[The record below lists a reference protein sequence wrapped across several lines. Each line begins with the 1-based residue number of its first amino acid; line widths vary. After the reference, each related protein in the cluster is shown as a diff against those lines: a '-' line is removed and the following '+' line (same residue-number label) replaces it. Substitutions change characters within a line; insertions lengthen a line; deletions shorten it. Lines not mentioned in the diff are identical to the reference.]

1 MLQTLALTHQTN
13 SITQTKKIIMK
24 HSLRYSLLLLLSM
37 VFSLSSQA
45 QTLID
50 GIYYDLDTETNTA
63 SVTRNSNGSG
73 YSREIIIPSSVE
85 SEGIEYPV
93 TSIGYGAF
101 YCCTSLT
108 SVEIPSSVTSIGRM
122 AFLGCTSLTSVEI
135 PSSVTSIGSD
145 AFNKCTSLTSI
156 TVDPDNATYDSQDN
170 CNAIIQTSD
179 NTLIAGCQSTIIPSS
194 VTSIGS
200 DAFSF
205 CTSLTSIEIP
215 SSVTSIG
222 DYAFRSC
229 TSLTSIEI
237 PSSVTS
243 IGNGAFYHCTSL
255 TSIEIP
261 SSVTRIY
268 DYAFEGCTSLT
279 SVEIPSSVT
288 SIGGWAFEDCTS
300 LTSVVCEAVT
310 PPTCENRWVF
320 YRVPMESAT
329 LYVPEASAEAY
340 RTTSPWSTFGSILPL
355 SDFDTKIDAVEENAD
370 RGASAHAVY
379 SLSGQRT
386 VQPGSGIYIT
396 NGKVFIAK

>member
-1 MLQTLALTHQTN
+1 
-13 SITQTKKIIMK
+13 MK
-24 HSLRYSLLLLLSM
+24 HHLHHSLLLLLSM
-37 VFSLSSQA
+37 FFSLSSQA

-63 SVTRNSNGSG
+63 SVTSGSVK
-73 YSREIIIPSSVE
+73 YSGEIIIPSSVE

-156 TVDPDNATYDSQDN
+156 TVDPDNATYDSRDN

-205 CTSLTSIEIP
+205 CTSLTSIEIPSSVTSIGSEAFNYCTSLTSIEIP

>member
-50 GIYYDLDTETNTA
+50 GIYYNLDTETNTA

-85 SEGIEYPV
+85 SEGIEY
-93 TSIGYGAF
+93 
-101 YCCTSLT
+101 
-108 SVEIPSSVTSIGRM
+108 SVTSIGFK
-122 AFLGCTSLTSVEI
+122 AF
-135 PSSVTSIGSD
+135 
-145 AFNKCTSLTSI
+145 
-156 TVDPDNATYDSQDN
+156 YY
-170 CNAIIQTSD
+170 
-179 NTLIAGCQSTIIPSS
+179 
-194 VTSIGS
+194 
-200 DAFSF
+200 

-215 SSVTSIG
+215 SSI
-222 DYAFRSC
+222 
-229 TSLTSIEI
+229 
-237 PSSVTS
+237 
-243 IGNGAFYHCTSL
+243 
-255 TSIEIP
+255 
-261 SSVTRIY
+261 TRIY

-329 LYVPEASAEAY
+329 LYVPEASVGAY
-340 RTTSPWSTFGSILPL
+340 STTSPWSTFGSILPL
-355 SDFDTKIDAVEENAD
+355 SNFDTKIDAVEETVG
-370 RGASAHAVY
+370 RGASAHVVY

-386 VQPGSGIYIT
+386 VQPDRGIYIT

>member
-24 HSLRYSLLLLLSM
+24 HRLRSSLLLLLSM
-37 VFSLSSQA
+37 FVSLSSQA

-63 SVTRNSNGSG
+63 SVTSGSVK
-73 YSREIIIPSSVE
+73 YSGEIIIPSSVE

-156 TVDPDNATYDSQDN
+156 TVDPDNATYDSRDN

-205 CTSLTSIEIP
+205 CTSLTSIEIPSSVTSIGYEAFNYCTSLTSIEIP

-279 SVEIPSSVT
+279 SV
-288 SIGGWAFEDCTS
+288 
-300 LTSVVCEAVT
+300 VCEAVT
-310 PPTCENRWVF
+310 PPTCESKVF
-320 YRVPMESAT
+320 DRVPMESAT
-329 LYVPEASAEAY
+329 LYVPEASVGAY
-340 RTTSPWSTFGSILPL
+340 STTSPWSTFGSILPL

-386 VQPGSGIYIT
+386 VQPDRGIYIT

>member
-1 MLQTLALTHQTN
+1 
-13 SITQTKKIIMK
+13 MK

-37 VFSLSSQA
+37 FFSLSSQA

-63 SVTRNSNGSG
+63 SVTSGSVK
-73 YSREIIIPSSVE
+73 YSGEIIIPSSVE

-108 SVEIPSSVTSIGRM
+108 SVEIPCSVTSIGRM

-145 AFNKCTSLTSI
+145 AFN
-156 TVDPDNATYDSQDN
+156 Y
-170 CNAIIQTSD
+170 
-179 NTLIAGCQSTIIPSS
+179 
-194 VTSIGS
+194 
-200 DAFSF
+200 

-222 DYAFRSC
+222 NYAFRSC

-288 SIGGWAFEDCTS
+288 SIGGWAFEGCTS

-310 PPTCENRWVF
+310 PPTCESKVF
-320 YRVPMESAT
+320 DRVPMESAT
-329 LYVPEASAEAY
+329 LYVPEASVGAY
-340 RTTSPWSTFGSILPL
+340 STTSPWSTFGSILPL
-355 SDFDTKIDAVEENAD
+355 SNFDTKIDAVEETVG
-370 RGASAHAVY
+370 RGASAHVVY

-386 VQPGSGIYIT
+386 VQPDRGIYIT

>member
-1 MLQTLALTHQTN
+1 
-13 SITQTKKIIMK
+13 MK
-24 HSLRYSLLLLLSM
+24 HHLHHSLLLLLSM
-37 VFSLSSQA
+37 FFSLSSQA

-63 SVTRNSNGSG
+63 SVTSGSVK
-73 YSREIIIPSSVE
+73 YSGEIIIPSSVE

-222 DYAFRSC
+222 
-229 TSLTSIEI
+229 
-237 PSSVTS
+237 
-243 IGNGAFYHCTSL
+243 NGAFYHCTSL

-288 SIGGWAFEDCTS
+288 SIGGWAFEGCTS
-300 LTSVVCEAVT
+300 LPSVVCEAVT
-310 PPTCENRWVF
+310 PPTCESKVF
-320 YRVPMESAT
+320 DRVPMESAT
-329 LYVPEASAEAY
+329 LYVPEASVGAY
-340 RTTSPWSTFGSILPL
+340 STTSPWSTFGSILPL
-355 SDFDTKIDAVEENAD
+355 SNFDTKIDAVEETVG
-370 RGASAHAVY
+370 RGASAHVVY

-386 VQPGSGIYIT
+386 VQPDRGIYIT

>member
-1 MLQTLALTHQTN
+1 
-13 SITQTKKIIMK
+13 MK
-24 HSLRYSLLLLLSM
+24 HHLHHSLLLLLSM
-37 VFSLSSQA
+37 FFSLSSQA

-63 SVTRNSNGSG
+63 SVTSGSVK
-73 YSREIIIPSSVE
+73 YSGEIIIPSSVE

-135 PSSVTSIGSD
+135 PSSVTSIGSE
-145 AFNKCTSLTSI
+145 AFN
-156 TVDPDNATYDSQDN
+156 Y
-170 CNAIIQTSD
+170 
-179 NTLIAGCQSTIIPSS
+179 
-194 VTSIGS
+194 
-200 DAFSF
+200 
-205 CTSLTSIEIP
+205 
-215 SSVTSIG
+215 
-222 DYAFRSC
+222 
-229 TSLTSIEI
+229 
-237 PSSVTS
+237 
-243 IGNGAFYHCTSL
+243 CTSL

-288 SIGGWAFEDCTS
+288 SIGGWAFEGCTS
-300 LTSVVCEAVT
+300 LPSVVCEAVT
-310 PPTCENRWVF
+310 PPTCESKVF
-320 YRVPMESAT
+320 DRVPMESAT
-329 LYVPEASAEAY
+329 LYVPEASVGAY
-340 RTTSPWSTFGSILPL
+340 STTSPWSTFGSILPL
-355 SDFDTKIDAVEENAD
+355 SNFDTKIDAVEETVG
-370 RGASAHAVY
+370 RGASAHVVY

-386 VQPGSGIYIT
+386 VQPDRGIYIT

>member
-50 GIYYDLDTETNTA
+50 GIYYNLDTETNTA

-85 SEGIEYPV
+85 SEGIEY
-93 TSIGYGAF
+93 
-101 YCCTSLT
+101 
-108 SVEIPSSVTSIGRM
+108 SVTSIGFK
-122 AFLGCTSLTSVEI
+122 AF
-135 PSSVTSIGSD
+135 
-145 AFNKCTSLTSI
+145 
-156 TVDPDNATYDSQDN
+156 YY
-170 CNAIIQTSD
+170 
-179 NTLIAGCQSTIIPSS
+179 
-194 VTSIGS
+194 
-200 DAFSF
+200 

-222 DYAFRSC
+222 DYAFAYC

-237 PSSVTS
+237 PSS
-243 IGNGAFYHCTSL
+243 I
-255 TSIEIP
+255 
-261 SSVTRIY
+261 TRIY

-355 SDFDTKIDAVEENAD
+355 SNFDTKIDAVEETVG
-370 RGASAHAVY
+370 RGASAHVVY

-386 VQPGSGIYIT
+386 VQPDRGIYIT

>member
-1 MLQTLALTHQTN
+1 
-13 SITQTKKIIMK
+13 MK
-24 HSLRYSLLLLLSM
+24 HHLHHSLLLLLSM
-37 VFSLSSQA
+37 FFSLSSQA

-63 SVTRNSNGSG
+63 SVTSGSVK
-73 YSREIIIPSSVE
+73 YSGEIIIPSSVE

-156 TVDPDNATYDSQDN
+156 TVDPDNATYDSRDN

-222 DYAFRSC
+222 SEAFNYC

-243 IGNGAFYHCTSL
+243 IGDYAFRSCTSL

-288 SIGGWAFEDCTS
+288 SIGGWAFEGCTS

-310 PPTCENRWVF
+310 PPTCESKVF
-320 YRVPMESAT
+320 DRVPMESAT
-329 LYVPEASAEAY
+329 LYVPEASVGAY
-340 RTTSPWSTFGSILPL
+340 STTSPWSTFGSILPL
-355 SDFDTKIDAVEENAD
+355 SNFDTKIDAVEETVG
-370 RGASAHAVY
+370 RGASAHVVY

-386 VQPGSGIYIT
+386 VQPDRGIYIT